1 MNRLLVLLATVIA
14 LSLVL
19 GSCGETEN
27 NPSQSSESVKSEGV
41 SSVGNGQPSGNDT
54 ESTEDDKTD
63 ESVDTSEDTA
73 DSEADESVDT
83 SESVAVSDTDA
94 SVDISD
100 STDDGE
106 DDSDFDKETV
116 DAIIFQKYKSIIEA
130 MSGIESFAIAFYESS
145 NEIKPLVQIH
155 STGENP
161 YGIYDYDL
169 YYPIRTSASA
179 EQIGAAFGALYTSF
193 EGDEV
198 VCINPDNEALDM
210 YGLGENDGCY
220 ILMAQ
225 FSDTED
231 GHVMRISQ
239 LIDGFYY
246 TVSAYGEEYTKLVR
260 VPKSTLDFLGR
271 DDEAVFK
278 WADVSPVFYEYL
290 MKNEEENQPGMSEI
304 TVKAGDIKESFTI
317 SEDENGNIVATRLDG
332 AEYKGVGEENPFVN
346 FYALLVQYPVP
357 TAFNSMTD
365 EEIFLMLSDNKNAIF
380 ELVAKRNDGKMLK
393 YTYFPIGEST
403 DVAIVANEGCVQ
415 DSTIVWNDEPR
426 ISFNTSISQI
436 DILINS
442 FQELMSKANA
452 PEQPPVD
459 EDEVELNQGI
469 PDGPIDIAVNGV
481 SNYVI
486 VYEAGNPRVEAFTE
500 KFVEYMQKTHKITL
514 EAIGDDQENTN
525 ELCIYIGNIKGIKRV
540 KDKMNSENDFGACVF
555 GNDYALYA
563 TNDRLYDFL
572 LDALKEKVL
581 FTIRNGNWSTRP
593 GKDFIY
599 SKSDLK
605 DVDYADYVL
614 AKFKNIIDH
623 DYLRTIFEPLSFT
636 ASDGTTLP
644 YRLYVPYHY
653 DNTKEYPVLLFLHGA
668 GERGTNNT
676 GNIYH
681 MFKELF
687 LLENS
692 PFWDCI
698 IVAPQCPEGQQWV
711 DTPWAKGE
719 YSVDEVP
726 ESNELKAVL
735 ELLQTVENEFP
746 TDKDRYYVMG
756 LSMGGFG
763 TWDIIMRHSDIF
775 AAAVPICGGG
785 DSTQA
790 EKLIDMPIYTL
801 HCKDDKDVPFL
812 GTRVM
817 IVALNAYG
825 STVLKYEELSGYGH
839 NVWGYASKKAEIW
852 TWLFEQTREGR

>member
-1 MNRLLVLLATVIA
+1 MKRLLVLLATVIA

-19 GSCGETEN
+19 VSCGETEN
-27 NPSQSSESVKSEGV
+27 NPSQSSETPKSEATS
-41 SSVGNGQPSGNDT
+41 SSVNSTEPSDEETT
-54 ESTEDDKTD
+54 ESTEDDKSD
-63 ESVDTSEDTA
+63 ESEGVDTESSENDNP
-73 DSEADESVDT
+73 SVDT
-83 SESVAVSDTDA
+83 SESVDE
-94 SVDISD
+94 SVDSSENVDESIASSDSVADSDVEESVDTSD
-100 STDDGE
+100 STT
-106 DDSDFDKETV
+106 DSTTDTET
-116 DAIIFQKYKSIIEA
+116 D
-130 MSGIESFAIAFYESS
+130 ESTTDS
-145 NEIKPLVQIH
+145 
-155 STGENP
+155 STG
-161 YGIYDYDL
+161 
-169 YYPIRTSASA
+169 
-179 EQIGAAFGALYTSF
+179 
-193 EGDEV
+193 
-198 VCINPDNEALDM
+198 
-210 YGLGENDGCY
+210 
-220 ILMAQ
+220 
-225 FSDTED
+225 SDTED
-231 GHVMRISQ
+231 
-239 LIDGFYY
+239 
-246 TVSAYGEEYTKLVR
+246 
-260 VPKSTLDFLGR
+260 STTNSDTT
-271 DDEAVFK
+271 DSSK
-278 WADVSPVFYEYL
+278 
-290 MKNEEENQPGMSEI
+290 EEELP
-304 TVKAGDIKESFTI
+304 
-317 SEDENGNIVATRLDG
+317 
-332 AEYKGVGEENPFVN
+332 
-346 FYALLVQYPVP
+346 PV
-357 TAFNSMTD
+357 
-365 EEIFLMLSDNKNAIF
+365 
-380 ELVAKRNDGKMLK
+380 
-393 YTYFPIGEST
+393 
-403 DVAIVANEGCVQ
+403 
-415 DSTIVWNDEPR
+415 DEP
-426 ISFNTSISQI
+426 
-436 DILINS
+436 
-442 FQELMSKANA
+442 
-452 PEQPPVD
+452 D